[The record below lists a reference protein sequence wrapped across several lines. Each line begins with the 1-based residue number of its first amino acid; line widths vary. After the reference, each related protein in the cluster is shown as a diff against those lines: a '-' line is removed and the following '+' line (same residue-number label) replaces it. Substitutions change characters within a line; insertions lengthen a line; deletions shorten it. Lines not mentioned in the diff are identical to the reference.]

1 MAFFPSMNIQ
11 CLVMGHVSTNAYI
24 LERDHQVIIIDPVQD
39 AERILSKLHDEDTV
53 IAILLTHGHFDHIGA
68 VDDIYAHYPC
78 PIYLHQA
85 DHAMATN
92 PKKNF
97 SFKQNI
103 LIKSPLLDY
112 PNHLNIG
119 PFQFEIFETPGHS
132 EGCVLLKCDDVIF
145 TGDTLFK
152 GDIGRTDLEGSDPR
166 KMRQSL
172 KLFKTFDQ
180 DYTLYPGHEEST
192 TLFKELKN
200 NPYL

>member
-1 MAFFPSMNIQ
+1 MNLQ
-11 CLVMGHVSTNAYI
+11 RLVMGHVSTNAYI
-24 LERDHQVIIIDPVQD
+24 LEKENQVVIIDPVQD
-39 AERILSKLHDEDTV
+39 APRILSKLNEGDHV
-53 IAILLTHGHFDHIGA
+53 LAILLTHGHFDHIGA
-68 VDDIYAHYPC
+68 VDDLYAQFNC
-78 PIYLHQA
+78 PIYLHHA
-85 DHAMATN
+85 DHDMAIH

-112 PNHLNIG
+112 PNHLVIG
-119 PFQFEIFETPGHS
+119 PFHFDILETPGHS
-132 EGCVLLKCDDVIF
+132 EGCVLLKCDHLIF

-172 KLFKTFDQ
+172 KVFKTFDQ
-180 DYTLYPGHEEST
+180 DYDLYPGHDEST
-192 TLFKELKN
+192 TLFEELKN

>member
-1 MAFFPSMNIQ
+1 MNIQ

-24 LERDHQVIIIDPVQD
+24 LKKAHQVVLIDPVQD
-39 AERILSKLHDEDTV
+39 APRILSYLDETDEV

-68 VDDIYAHYPC
+68 VDEVYQRFQC
-78 PIYLHQA
+78 PIYLHTG
-85 DHAMATN
+85 DHQMAQFPN
-92 PKKNF
+92 KNF

-103 LIKSPLLDY
+103 RIQSPLLSY
-112 PNHLNIG
+112 PDVLDIG
-119 PFQFEIFETPGHS
+119 LFHFEIYETPGHS
-132 EGCVLLKCDDVIF
+132 EGSVVIKVDQVMF

-180 DYTLYPGHEEST
+180 DYILYPGHDESS
-192 TLFKELKN
+192 TLFEELKH